1 MYISKLF
8 RIFAGKFKS
17 TLITMEE
24 LSLKEMLQKI
34 AEFIAKYDD
43 YNPTMDS
50 EKHKTI
56 GYYNAFYHM
65 EDDKFTM
72 VYKPSKTRK
81 LPILIGG
88 YGLLDNNKIY
98 VVTPDVDK
106 YDLEKCGEAS
116 IKVVYNKLTRNT
128 NE

>member
-1 MYISKLF
+1 
-8 RIFAGKFKS
+8 
-17 TLITMEE
+17 MEE

-72 VYKPSKTRK
+72 VYKPSKTRQ
-81 LPILIGG
+81 LPILTGG

-116 IKVVYNKLTRNT
+116 IKVVYNKLTSNT